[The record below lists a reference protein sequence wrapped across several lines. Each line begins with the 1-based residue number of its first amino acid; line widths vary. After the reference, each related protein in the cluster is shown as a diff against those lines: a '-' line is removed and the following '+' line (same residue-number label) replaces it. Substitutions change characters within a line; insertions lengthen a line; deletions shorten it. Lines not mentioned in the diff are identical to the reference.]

1 MRGMIDIASSQKLC
15 LEYDKQWPILM
26 NFAGP
31 LDIGTPIF
39 DPFQV
44 DIRQSPKISGGA
56 ELCPEGDSIAV
67 TADNAP
73 WAMWCGRIFAE
84 SCDVFFENFGEA
96 SDKMLLC
103 ELCCNAKQ

>member
-1 MRGMIDIASSQKLC
+1 
-15 LEYDKQWPILM
+15 M

-73 WAMWCGRIFAE
+73 WAM
-84 SCDVFFENFGEA
+84 
-96 SDKMLLC
+96 
-103 ELCCNAKQ
+103 